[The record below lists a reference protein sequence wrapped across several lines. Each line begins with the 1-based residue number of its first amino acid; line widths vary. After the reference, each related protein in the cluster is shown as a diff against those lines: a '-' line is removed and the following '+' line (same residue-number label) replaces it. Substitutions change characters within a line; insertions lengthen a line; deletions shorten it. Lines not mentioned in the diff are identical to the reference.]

1 MDNEASAALKLN
13 MATMN
18 IKYQLVLPSNHIE
31 NNSEREIQTF
41 KNHFIARLC
50 SVDKDFHV
58 QLWERLLEQA
68 KIRLNLLRQSRILPH
83 ISAYIRIFRSFD
95 FNRTPLVPPGTKI
108 FMHNRPNDCALWAP
122 HVEGFWYIELAMEHY
137 RFHKA
142 YVPKTRSGRI
152 SDTV

>member
-1 MDNEASAALKLN
+1 MTSKNS
-13 MATMN
+13 
-18 IKYQLVLPSNHIE
+18 KYQLVSPSNHRA
-31 NNSEREIQTF
+31 NNAERAIQKF
-41 KNHFIARLC
+41 RNYFIAGMC
-50 SVDKDFHV
+50 SLYKEFHIK
-58 QLWERLLEQA
+58 LWERLLEQA